1 MTHLTLVFLLACLS
15 PLPVHGGWGTSKGQG
30 GRCRHQWHSHGNG
43 YGSRYGG
50 KGSFASPHT
59 HRADAMAFVV
69 EALQQSSR
77 GRRRSRSTSRT
88 RSRSSS
94 KRGRR
99 SSSSSTAMQQ
109 ELLEL
114 RKYRQEAE
122 AAAAAAREE
131 AKKQEE
137 REAREAEFKKLEERL
152 LKAIPTPVKSGQ
164 PSQRPLAGQAAKG
177 DPPITPVVARFIETL
192 ADQNVSSEGLCSW
205 ELVEQRLLSLEANV
219 LRQLLA
225 NHSLDIPRQKGK
237 RVEKIVEFLVQQCS
251 P

>member
-30 GRCRHQWHSHGNG
+30 GRWGHQWHSHGNG

-152 LKAIPTPVKSGQ
+152 LKAIPTPVKSGN
-164 PSQRPLAGQAAKG
+164 PASGHWLVKQRRV
-177 DPPITPVVARFIETL
+177 I
-192 ADQNVSSEGLCSW
+192 
-205 ELVEQRLLSLEANV
+205 LLSPLLWPGSLRRSLIRMFPARGCALGSLWSNV
-219 LRQLLA
+219 CYPWRQMCCDSCWRTIL
-225 NHSLDIPRQKGK
+225 
-237 RVEKIVEFLVQQCS
+237 
-251 P
+251 

>member
-1 MTHLTLVFLLACLS
+1 MARLTLVFLLACLS
-15 PLPVHGGWGTSKGQG
+15 PLLVHGGWGYSKGQG
-30 GRCRHQWHSHGNG
+30 NWGRQSWHGHGG
-43 YGSRYGG
+43 SYGNRYGG
-50 KGSFASPHT
+50 KGSFASPNT
-59 HRADAMAFVV
+59 HHADAMAFVV

-77 GRRRSRSTSRT
+77 GRRRSRSPSRT

-99 SSSSSTAMQQ
+99 SSSSSAMHQ

-114 RKYRQEAE
+114 RKYRQEVE

-131 AKKQEE
+131 AKKREE

-152 LKAIPTPVKSGQ
+152 LKAIPTPVKSV
-164 PSQRPLAGQAAKG
+164 AGQAAKG
-177 DPPITPVVARFIETL
+177 DPPVTPVVARYIETL
-192 ADQNVSSEGLCSW
+192 TDQNVSSEGLCSW
-205 ELVEQRLLSLEANV
+205 ELVEQRLLSLETNV
-219 LRQLLA
+219 LRQIMA

-237 RVEKIVEFLVQQCS
+237 RVEKMVEFLVQQCS

>member
-1 MTHLTLVFLLACLS
+1 M
-15 PLPVHGGWGTSKGQG
+15 
-30 GRCRHQWHSHGNG
+30 R
-43 YGSRYGG
+43 
-50 KGSFASPHT
+50 
-59 HRADAMAFVV
+59 
-69 EALQQSSR
+69 
-77 GRRRSRSTSRT
+77 
-88 RSRSSS
+88 
-94 KRGRR
+94 
-99 SSSSSTAMQQ
+99 Q
-109 ELLEL
+109 ELWEL

-164 PSQRPLAGQAAKG
+164 PSQRPSLGGQAAKG

-192 ADQNVSSEGLCSW
+192 TEQNVSSEGLGSW
-205 ELVEQRLLSLEANV
+205 ELVEQRLQSLEANV

-225 NHSLDIPRQKGK
+225 NHSLDIPRSKGK
-237 RVEKIVEFLVQQCS
+237 RVEKIVEFLAQQCS